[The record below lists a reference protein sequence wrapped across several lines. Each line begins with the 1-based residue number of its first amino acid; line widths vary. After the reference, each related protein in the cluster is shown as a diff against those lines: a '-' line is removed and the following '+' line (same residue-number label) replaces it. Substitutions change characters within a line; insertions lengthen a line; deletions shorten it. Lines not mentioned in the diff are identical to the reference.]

1 MDAVTKLM
9 KLEFLAGLRT
19 YLGIGGFL
27 LASVAEWNGF
37 DVPGFVALDPV
48 NTFWATLVAL
58 GIYEKVRA

>member
-1 MDAVTKLM
+1 MEAITKLM
-9 KLEFLAGLRT
+9 KLEFLSGART

-37 DVPGFVALDPV
+37 DVPAFVAMDPI

-58 GIYEKVRA
+58 GIYERAKA

>member
-48 NTFWATLVAL
+48 NTLWATLVAL
-58 GIYEKVRA
+58 GIYEKVKA

>member
-58 GIYEKVRA
+58 GIYEKVKA